1 MGRVLIFRASPAFC
15 DQILAIVRIGAW
27 MNDKPRRLRHPP
39 WLKVRMPHGGDY
51 AEVKQLV
58 RTYGLHTVCQS
69 ARCPNIGECWGGR
82 TATFML
88 LGEVC
93 TCKCGFCAVQSG
105 RPVPP
110 DPEEPARIGRAVRQL
125 GLRYAVI
132 TSVTRDDLEDGG
144 AIHFA
149 QTIQQIRLHTPNCRV
164 EVLIPDL
171 LGDRE
176 ALNIIVRAR
185 PDVLNHN
192 IETVARLY
200 PTVRPQADYKRSLH
214 VLRCAKEL
222 DGDLTTKSGIMR
234 GLGETTNEVQHT
246 MQDLRAVD
254 CDLLTIGQ
262 YLQPSHRH
270 LPVQRYVPPREFY
283 QLQKSGEAMGFQHVE
298 AGPLVRSSYHA
309 AKQAASVK

>member
-1 MGRVLIFRASPAFC
+1 
-15 DQILAIVRIGAW
+15 
-27 MNDKPRRLRHPP
+27 
-39 WLKVRMPHGGDY
+39 MPHGGEY
-51 AEVKQLV
+51 AEVKELV
-58 RTYGLHTVCQS
+58 RDHHLHTVCQS
-69 ARCPNIGECWGGR
+69 AQCPNVGECWGAR

-93 TCKCGFCAVQSG
+93 TRDCGFCAVPSG
-105 RPVPP
+105 GPAPP

-144 AIHFA
+144 ADHFA

-171 LGDRE
+171 QGNRE
-176 ALNIIVRAR
+176 ALKIIVHAC

-192 IETVARLY
+192 IETVVRLY
-200 PTVRPQADYKRSLH
+200 PVVRPQANYRRSLNLLRH
-214 VLRCAKEL
+214 VKEL
-222 DGDLTTKSGIMR
+222 AGGLITKSGFMV
-234 GLGETTNEVQHT
+234 GLGETVDEVKQ
-246 MQDLRAVD
+246 MMRDLRAVD

-262 YLQPSHRH
+262 YLQPSLRH
-270 LPVQRYVPPREFY
+270 LPVQRYVPPEEFHP
-283 QLQKSGEAMGFQHVE
+283 LQKLGEDMGFQHVE

-309 AKQAASVK
+309 AEQEGRVNDE